1 MSDAFNSLQFGFGK
15 KTPVIL
21 QVEAAECGIACLA
34 MIMAHYGHQIDLA
47 TLRRRYSVSIQGVTL
62 RSLVQIAD
70 HMGFST
76 RAVRLDLDDLVNLKK
91 PCILHWGM
99 NHFVVLTEVKGDRIT
114 INDPAVGNRTIGMDE
129 VSREFTGVALE
140 ATPNESF
147 EKKDE
152 RETIRLGDL
161 FRHVAGLRGALMGLF
176 FLSLG
181 LEVIALISPMVS
193 QVVIDEV
200 IVTADHDLL
209 KTITFGLALLLLL
222 QMFIG
227 SVRTWAVTLFST
239 RVGLEWNTSLFDHLT
254 RLPLDYFS
262 KRHVGDV
269 LSRFG
274 SLGTIQQTMTTDM
287 VQTVMDGIMGVGMG
301 VMLFIYGGWLG
312 LVACIAL
319 ALDILLRLVTYG
331 TYREASEEQ
340 IVVSARQ
347 QSHFIETLRGMA
359 SVKLLGLRERRR
371 ATWLNIVIDSINIKL
386 RLQRFDLIYGRLGD
400 FIFGADRLIM
410 MVLGAYQVMDGSMS
424 VGMLVA
430 FLSYK
435 DQFAS
440 RVGSLVNTGFKLRM
454 LNIQTDRLADI
465 VMTEPEPVSESIPG
479 THHEGSAALACR
491 GVSVRYAAQEP
502 WIFRGLDLDIPA
514 GSSVAIVGPSGC
526 GKTTLLKAMMGLH
539 ALDEGNIYIDGVD
552 TAILSMETYRERIAG
567 VLQDD
572 GLFSG
577 SIADNISG
585 FADDPDQNLIADC
598 AAKAAILEDIK
609 RMPMGFETLVGDMGG
624 ALSGGQKQRVILA
637 RALYKRPQILFL
649 DEATSH
655 LDEHTESIVAHSL
668 RQMNV
673 TRVMVAHRPA
683 TIAHA
688 DYIYSFEPGGILK
701 LRKAPQQ
708 QPVQHPAPQAGQP
721 APQAAAPQ
729 QAAPM
734 PPSYGGSFGYGG
746 GWPAKPQ

>member
-1 MSDAFNSLQFGFGK
+1 MTDPFSALQFGFRK
-15 KTPVIL
+15 KVPVVL
-21 QVEAAECGIACLA
+21 QVEAAECGLACLA
-34 MIMAHYGHQIDLA
+34 MIMAYHGHKIDLA

-70 HMGFST
+70 NSGFST
-76 RAVRLDLDDLVNLKK
+76 RAVRLDMDDLANLKK

-99 NHFVVLTEVKGDRIT
+99 NHFVVLTEVNGKKVT
-114 INDPAVGNRTIGMDE
+114 INDPAVGHRTLDMAE

-140 ATPNESF
+140 ATPNENF
-147 EKKDE
+147 EQKDE
-152 RETIRLGDL
+152 RETIRLRDL
-161 FRHVAGLRGALMGLF
+161 FRHVAGLRGALIGLF

-209 KTITFGLALLLLL
+209 KTITFGLALLLLM

-301 VMLFIYGGWLG
+301 IMLFVYGGWLG
-312 LVACIAL
+312 LVACVAL
-319 ALDILLRLVTYG
+319 ALDILLRLVTYS

-340 IVVSARQ
+340 IVIGARQ

-371 ATWLNIVIDSINIKL
+371 STWLNIVIDSVNIKL

-410 MVLGAYQVMDGSMS
+410 MVLGAQQVMDGAMS

-465 VMTEPEPVSESIPG
+465 VMTEPEPLSDSLPA
-479 THHEGSAALACR
+479 THNGASALACR
-491 GVSVRYAAQEP
+491 GLAVRYAAQEP
-502 WIFRGLDLDIPA
+502 WIFRNLDLDVPA

-526 GKTTLLKAMMGLH
+526 GKTTLLKGMMGLH
-539 ALDEGNIYIDGVD
+539 PLDEGNIYIDGIDIAV
-552 TAILSMETYRERIAG
+552 LSLETYRERIAG

-585 FADDPDQNLIADC
+585 FSENPDQDLINDC
-598 AAKAAILEDIK
+598 AVKAAIFDDIK

-655 LDEHTESIVAHSL
+655 LDEHTESIVANSL
-668 RQMNV
+668 RAMNI

-688 DYIYSFEPGGILK
+688 DYIYSFEQGGQLV
-701 LRKAPQQ
+701 LRKAPDQ
-708 QPVQHPAPQAGQP
+708 QPAAVPQP
-721 APQAAAPQ
+721 AAQAAAST
-729 QAAPM
+729 AAPPAAYGM
-734 PPSYGGSFGYGG
+734 SYGLGG
-746 GWPAKPQ
+746 GWPSKPRG

>member
-1 MSDAFNSLQFGFGK
+1 MSDPFDSLQFGFGK
-15 KTPVIL
+15 KVPVVL
-21 QVEAAECGIACLA
+21 QVEAAECGLACMA
-34 MIMAHYGHQIDLA
+34 MIMGFYGHKIDLA

-70 HMGFST
+70 NMGFST
-76 RAVRLDLDDLVNLKK
+76 RAVRLELDDLANLKK

-99 NHFVVLTEVKGDRIT
+99 NHFVVLTEVKGKKIT
-114 INDPAVGNRTIGMDE
+114 INDPAVGRRTIAMSE

-140 ATPNESF
+140 VTPNESF
-147 EKKDE
+147 EQKDE
-152 RETIRLGDL
+152 RETIRLRDL
-161 FRHVAGLRGALMGLF
+161 FRHVADLRGALMGLF

-181 LEVIALISPMVS
+181 LEVIALVSPMVS
-193 QVVIDEV
+193 QVMIDEV

-301 VMLFIYGGWLG
+301 IMLFVYGGWLG

-319 ALDILLRLVTYG
+319 GLDILLRLVTYS

-340 IVVSARQ
+340 IVVGARQ

-371 ATWLNIVIDSINIKL
+371 STWLNIVIDSINIKL

-410 MVLGAYQVMDGSMS
+410 MVLGAYKVMDGSMS

-435 DQFAS
+435 DQFAG
-440 RVGSLVNTGFKLRM
+440 RVGSLVTTGFKLRM

-465 VMTEPEPVSESIPG
+465 VMTEPEPIAESVPLSSQG
-479 THHEGSAALACR
+479 AASLACR

-502 WIFRGLDLDIPA
+502 WIFRAVDLDIPA
-514 GSSVAIVGPSGC
+514 GASVAIVGPSGC
-526 GKTTLLKAMMGLH
+526 GKTTLLKSMMGLH
-539 ALDEGNIYIDGVD
+539 PLDEGNIYIDGND
-552 TAILSMETYRERIAG
+552 IAILSLEAYREHIAG

-577 SIADNISG
+577 SIADNICG
-585 FADDPDQNLIADC
+585 FSEQPDIELIHEC
-598 AAKAAILEDIK
+598 AVKAAIFDDIK

-637 RALYKRPQILFL
+637 RALYKQPQILFL

-655 LDEHTESIVAHSL
+655 LDEHTESIVATSL
-668 RQMNV
+668 REMNI

-688 DYIYSFEPGGILK
+688 DYIYSFEPGGHLL

-708 QPVQHPAPQAGQP
+708 TPAPQQP
-721 APQAAAPQ
+721 AQAQQTGTPPAP
-729 QAAPM
+729 PNYGM
-734 PPSYGGSFGYGG
+734 SYGFGG
-746 GWPAKPQ
+746 GWPTKPKD

>member
-1 MSDAFNSLQFGFGK
+1 MSDAFEALQFGFGK
-15 KTPVIL
+15 KTPVVL
-21 QVEAAECGIACLA
+21 QVEAAECGLACLS
-34 MIMAHYGHQIDLA
+34 MIMGHYGHKIDLA

-76 RAVRLDLDDLVNLKK
+76 RAVRLELNDLANLKK

-99 NHFVVLTEVKGDRIT
+99 NHFVVLLEVKGRRVT
-114 INDPAVGNRTIGMDE
+114 INDPAVGRRILDMAE

-140 ATPNESF
+140 ATPNETF
-147 EKKDE
+147 ERKDE
-152 RETIRLGDL
+152 RETIRLRDL
-161 FRHVAGLRGALMGLF
+161 FGHVAGLRGALMGLF

-239 RVGLEWNTSLFDHLT
+239 RVGLEWSTSLFDHLT

-301 VMLFIYGGWLG
+301 IMLFVYGGWLG

-319 ALDILLRLVTYG
+319 VLDIVLRLVTYS

-371 ATWLNIVIDSINIKL
+371 STWLNIVIDSINIKL

-410 MVLGAYQVMDGSMS
+410 MVLGATQVMDGSMS

-440 RVGSLVNTGFKLRM
+440 RVGSLVNTAFKLRM

-465 VMTEPEPVSESIPG
+465 VMTEPEPISEGMPSDHTG
-479 THHEGSAALACR
+479 AARLDCR

-502 WIFRGLDLDIPA
+502 WIFRDVDLDIPA

-539 ALDEGNIYIDGVD
+539 PLDEGTIYLDNVD
-552 TAILSMETYRERIAG
+552 IAVLSMETYRERIAG

-585 FADDPDQNLIADC
+585 FSEQPDQDLINEC
-598 AAKAAILEDIK
+598 AAKAAIFDDIK

-655 LDEHTESIVAHSL
+655 LDEYTESIVANSL
-668 RQMNV
+668 REMNI

-688 DYIYSFEPGGILK
+688 DYIYSFEPGGVLT
-701 LRKAPQQ
+701 LHKAPPTA
-708 QPVQHPAPQAGQP
+708 PVPSSQP
-721 APQAAAPQ
+721 AAP
-729 QAAPM
+729 AT
-734 PPSYGGSFGYGG
+734 PPSASGTGGAYGASFGYGS
-746 GWPAKPQ
+746 GWPANPQS

>member
-1 MSDAFNSLQFGFGK
+1 MSSAFDALQFGFGK
-15 KTPVIL
+15 KVPVVL

-34 MIMAHYGHQIDLA
+34 MVLGYYGHKIDLA

-62 RSLVQIAD
+62 RSMVQAAD
-70 HMGFST
+70 SLGFTS
-76 RAVRLDLDDLVNLKK
+76 RAVRLELDDLSKLRT

-99 NHFVVLTEVKGDRIT
+99 NHFVVLVSVKDNQVT
-114 INDPAVGNRTIGMDE
+114 INDPAVGRRTVQMSE

-140 ATPNESF
+140 ILPNEKF
-147 EKKDE
+147 EQKDE
-152 RETIRLGDL
+152 RETIRLRDM
-161 FRHVAGLRGALMGLF
+161 FRHVSGLRGSLICLF
-176 FLSLG
+176 LLSLG
-181 LEVIALISPMVS
+181 LEAIALVSPMIS

-209 KTITFGLALLLLL
+209 LTITFGLALLLLL

-239 RVGLEWNTSLFDHLT
+239 KVGLEWSTSLFDHLT

-274 SLGTIQQTMTTDM
+274 SLGSIQQTLTTDM
-287 VQTVMDGIMGVGMG
+287 VQTIMDGLMGIGMG
-301 VMLFIYGGWLG
+301 IMLFLYGGWLG
-312 LVACIAL
+312 LVACVAL
-319 ALDILLRLVTYG
+319 VLDILLRLTTYS

-371 ATWLNIVIDSINIKL
+371 TTWLNIVIDSINIRL

-410 MVLGAYQVMDGSMS
+410 MVLGAQQVMDGSMS

-435 DQFAS
+435 DQFAG
-440 RVGSLVNTGFKLRM
+440 RVGSLVNTAFKLRM

-465 VMTEPEPVSESIPG
+465 VMTEPEPISQAIPDEAHSPA
-479 THHEGSAALACR
+479 TLTCTELSA
-491 GVSVRYAAQEP
+491 RYATQEP
-502 WIFRGLDLDIPA
+502 WIFRDINLTIPA
-514 GSSVAIVGPSGC
+514 GRSVAIVGPSGC
-526 GKTTLLKAMMGLH
+526 GKTTLLKTMMGLH
-539 ALDEGNIYIDGVD
+539 PLDEGRIAMDGIDIAV
-552 TAILSMETYRERIAG
+552 LSLEGYRERIAG

-585 FADDPDQNLIADC
+585 FAEHPDMELINHC
-598 AAKAAILEDIK
+598 AEKAAILEDIK

-655 LDEHTESIVAHSL
+655 LDEYTESIVAESL
-668 RQMNV
+668 RNMNI

-688 DYIYSFEPGGILK
+688 DYIYSFEPGGMLV
-701 LRKAPQQ
+701 LRKAPPADA
-708 QPVQHPAPQAGQP
+708 QPAVAPAP
-721 APQAAAPQ
+721 APVAPAAP
-729 QAAPM
+729 AAPM
-734 PPSYGGSFGYGG
+734 GGGYSTTASFGSS
-746 GWPAKPQ
+746 WNVSP